1 MALSLFLRRGSHRIQ
16 SNMTGRVKIRVEKK
30 ARRGRE
36 WESRVSKDPNIMS
49 FFEHLEELRKRIF
62 RSLLILL
69 VAFLGCWNYHR
80 ELYLFLSR
88 PLTKFM
94 KSEVNWPSPL

>member
-1 MALSLFLRRGSHRIQ
+1 M
-16 SNMTGRVKIRVEKK
+16 
-30 ARRGRE
+30 
-36 WESRVSKDPNIMS
+36 SKDPNIMS

-80 ELYLFLSR
+80 ELYLFLAR

-94 KSEVNWPSPL
+94 KSGSQLAFTSLTEPFMMYIKLSFLASLFAAVPPPLPQK